1 MKLNPGTRRDIALSL
16 YTRPASEGTLCA
28 RLSLTREQ
36 VDAALYGLRKRGIV
50 TFSGGQHHLTAA
62 ARKTLTPIK
71 VKATPTTALL
81 IATIERH
88 S

>member
-16 YTRPASEGTLCA
+16 YARPASEVTLCA

-36 VDAALYGLRKRGIV
+36 VDAALYGLQRRGMV
-50 TFSGGQHHLTAA
+50 TFSGGQHHLTPAS
-62 ARKTLTPIK
+62 RKALTPIK

-81 IATIERH
+81 LSTIERH

>member
-16 YTRPASEGTLCA
+16 YARPASEGTLCA

-36 VDAALYGLRKRGIV
+36 VDAALYGLQRRGMV
-50 TFSGGQHHLTAA
+50 RFSGGQYHLTPA
-62 ARKTLTPIK
+62 ARKALTPIK

-81 IATIERH
+81 LSTIERH

>member
-1 MKLNPGTRRDIALSL
+1 MNLNPGTRRDIALSL
-16 YTRPASEGTLCA
+16 CASPASEGTLCN

-36 VDAALYGLRKRGIV
+36 VDAALYGLRKRGMV
-50 TFSGGQHHLTAA
+50 TFSGGQYHLTPA
-62 ARKTLTPIK
+62 ARMALTPIK

-81 IATIERH
+81 LSTIERH